1 MIAFIKRILASL
13 DFKYQ
18 RQQKEWHDH
27 LDRRDANLAE
37 WLRKQPAAAFFG
49 EGCRNVANDPEY
61 MATRAAGMLN
71 MAPAAVKARRLAE
84 IARDRNA
91 LKEKLAKAVRD
102 KKARAP
108 IYQALRALSV
118 AELRVEMGEK

>member
-1 MIAFIKRILASL
+1 MTVFAFIKRTLASL

-18 RQQKEWHDH
+18 RQQKEWHEH
-27 LDRRDANLAE
+27 LDRRDAAE
-37 WLRKQPAAAFFG
+37 S
-49 EGCRNVANDPEY
+49 
-61 MATRAAGMLN
+61 
-71 MAPAAVKARRLAE
+71 KARRLAE